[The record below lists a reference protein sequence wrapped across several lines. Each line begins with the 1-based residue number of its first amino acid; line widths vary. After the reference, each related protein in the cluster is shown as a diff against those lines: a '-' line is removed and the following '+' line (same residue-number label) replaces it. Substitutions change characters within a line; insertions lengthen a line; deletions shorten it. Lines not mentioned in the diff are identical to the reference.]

1 MKKQKTVLL
10 LSLFVIL
17 MTVFTNVFAQDISLP
32 AFKVSSVV
40 TDEKIVLAT
49 KNFPADTAYTVSMA
63 SPDDPE
69 HFTAVAK
76 FNSKTGGS
84 LNVTVKIPE
93 KFRGFYEIELMLK
106 DSNGGKILGKF
117 VNDPNAAP
125 SAEEPVTEEPAVEE
139 PAAEEPVS
147 EQPAAEEP
155 AAEEPAPIS
164 LMNQEPAAE
173 EPAAEEPAEEEPA
186 PISLMNQEPAAEE
199 PAAEEPAAE
208 EPAPISLL
216 NQEAAAEEPA
226 AEEPFIEKP
235 AAEEPV
241 IEEPAAAEE
250 VQPAEIPVLVCN
262 YAIIP
267 TVKIDAVQRDGSVT
281 FTTANFPADS
291 TFSVSM
297 GEYVST
303 WVPDMRPIQPVPG
316 PFPFGPHHRPVK
328 PSSKPHHWFPPAPR
342 GHWTSTFSGTEAG
355 TFETGNGEPQ
365 TLTFEIP
372 DSAKGK
378 GIIALWIQDLG
389 PCGFYS
395 YNYFYN
401 NTVN

>member
-125 SAEEPVTEEPAVEE
+125 AAEEPVTEEPAAEE

-173 EPAAEEPAEEEPA
+173 EPAAEEPA
-186 PISLMNQEPAAEE
+186 PISLMNQEPAAEA
-199 PAAEEPAAE
+199 PAAEELAAE

-216 NQEAAAEEPA
+216 NQEAAPEEPA
-226 AEEPFIEKP
+226 SEEPFIEKP

-241 IEEPAAAEE
+241 I
-250 VQPAEIPVLVCN
+250 
-262 YAIIP
+262 
-267 TVKIDAVQRDGSVT
+267 
-281 FTTANFPADS
+281 
-291 TFSVSM
+291 
-297 GEYVST
+297 
-303 WVPDMRPIQPVPG
+303 W
-316 PFPFGPHHRPVK
+316 
-328 PSSKPHHWFPPAPR
+328 
-342 GHWTSTFSGTEAG
+342 
-355 TFETGNGEPQ
+355 
-365 TLTFEIP
+365 
-372 DSAKGK
+372 
-378 GIIALWIQDLG
+378 
-389 PCGFYS
+389 
-395 YNYFYN
+395 
-401 NTVN
+401 